1 MSFSID
7 NLNSSAISFVLF
19 YERPLQTEL
28 SPPTL
33 FPEDEAVGRSALGH
47 VEKAQAR
54 NSKLFQ
60 QPLLHIL
67 LFNHC
72 QLLRFHLPPVTRELT
87 VHLAPYLEYKFF
99 RRMAGQQCM
108 YLLVQNRQ
116 PPLQILQIQ
125 RPRRVEDICGGLQR
139 IRNFRQT
146 AGDLRLLL
154 QSSFC
159 RMYKG

>member
-72 QLLRFHLPPVTRELT
+72 QLLRFHLPPVSRENAS
-87 VHLAPYLEYKFF
+87 LAALGTTFGALPAAASCCSSAASSTASVQYAKFF
-99 RRMAGQQCM
+99 SGLPA
-108 YLLVQNRQ
+108 
-116 PPLQILQIQ
+116 
-125 RPRRVEDICGGLQR
+125 PRR
-139 IRNFRQT
+139 
-146 AGDLRLLL
+146 DL
-154 QSSFC
+154 
-159 RMYKG
+159 